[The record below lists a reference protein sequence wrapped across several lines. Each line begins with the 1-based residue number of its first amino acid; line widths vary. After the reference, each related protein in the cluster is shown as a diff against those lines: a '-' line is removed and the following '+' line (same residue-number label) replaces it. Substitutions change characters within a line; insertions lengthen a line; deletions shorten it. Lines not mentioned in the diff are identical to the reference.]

1 MYEGDMHPDTM
12 SVLKESSIK
21 DEVVKF
27 REVILEKLG
36 GEKYF
41 AKPRHLIRAENTCG
55 SDVKFL
61 LTGIAPDELIFK
73 TGQQLYNNKKWLKM
87 FGGFGAALL
96 A

>member
-1 MYEGDMHPDTM
+1 M
-12 SVLKESSIK
+12 
-21 DEVVKF
+21 
-27 REVILEKLG
+27 ILEKLG

-96 A
+96 GLTVFAQFFFGKMKNPTKVGEKQ